1 MMGLSILTQYQ
12 PMTDR
17 QPVGWLED

>member
-1 MMGLSILTQYQ
+1 MGLSILTQYQ